1 MHMDKVSSRH
11 VTWVDL
17 ENPTSDQMSALSQK
31 YMIHPLAAHEVLAA
45 TYRPKLE
52 EYDEHLFL
60 VLHFPVFDPKAKSIL
75 RREIDFII
83 FPYNLITIH
92 YEEIPQL
99 DDFQELLA
107 GHEAL
112 RERTFGFSSGH
123 LLYHIISRLYAVSRQ
138 ELDNLE
144 VKAKEIE
151 EKVFSGHEYEVLKEI
166 AYARRDLINFQK
178 ALKPH
183 QAVLESLLEHGKQFF
198 GSEMNP
204 YFNDIKG
211 EYTQVWN
218 ALENLREML
227 DTLYET
233 NISLLSANTN
243 EIMKTL
249 AVLTVMVMP
258 ASLIAFIYSMDLDW
272 IPLRRY
278 PNAFVIISGIMI
290 FISFSIYRYF
300 KKKRWV

>member
-1 MHMDKVSSRH
+1 MDKVSSRH
-11 VTWVDL
+11 VTWVDV
-17 ENPTSDQMSALSQK
+17 ENPTSEQLFTLTQK
-31 YMIHPLAAHEVLAA
+31 YMIHPLAGQEILIA

-52 EYDEHLFL
+52 EYDEHLYL
-60 VLHFPVFDPKAKSIL
+60 VLHFPVYDPKVKSTL

-92 YEEIPQL
+92 YEAIPQL

-112 RERTFGFSSGH
+112 RERTFGFSSAH
-123 LLYHIISRLYAVSRQ
+123 LLYHIISRLYAVLRQ
-138 ELDNLE
+138 ELDTIE
-144 VKAKEIE
+144 IKTKEIE
-151 EKVFSGHEYEVLKEI
+151 EKVFGGHEYQVLKDI
-166 AYARRDLINFQK
+166 AFVRRDIINFQK
-178 ALKPH
+178 ALKP
-183 QAVLESLLEHGKQFF
+183 QQTVLDSLAEHGKKFF
-198 GSEMNP
+198 GNEVTP

-211 EYTQVWN
+211 EYAQVWN
-218 ALENLREML
+218 SVESLREAL

-249 AVLTVMVMP
+249 TVFTVMVMP
-258 ASLIAFIYSMDLDW
+258 VSLISFIYSMDIEW

-278 PNAFVIISGIMI
+278 PNAFLILTGIMI
-290 FISFSIYRYF
+290 FISLLIYRFF
-300 KKKRWV
+300 KNKRWV